1 MPDAS
6 AFPPSDDG
14 FEARVRAS
22 FARQA
27 AMATIG
33 ASLVQVA
40 PGEVEIQL
48 PWAAHLTQQ
57 HGFLHGGIVGAA
69 LDSACGYAGSTLM
82 PADVGVLSIE
92 YKINFVAPARGQ
104 RFRMVGTVVK
114 PGRTISVVEGRAF
127 ALDEDGREKLV
138 ATMST
143 TLMAVAGRDDVKH

>member
-1 MPDAS
+1 MPADFQPAD
-6 AFPPSDDG
+6 PE

-22 FARQA
+22 FDRQT

-33 ASLVQVA
+33 ASLVRA
-40 PGEVEIQL
+40 SPGEVVIEL
-48 PWAAHLTQQ
+48 PYAAHLTQQ

-82 PADVGVLSIE
+82 PAEVGVLSIE

-104 RFRMVGTVVK
+104 TFRMVGTVVK
-114 PGRTISVVEGRAF
+114 PGRTITVVEGRAF
-127 ALDEDGREKLV
+127 AIDEGREKLV

-143 TLMAVAGRDDVKH
+143 TLMAVTGRDDVRH